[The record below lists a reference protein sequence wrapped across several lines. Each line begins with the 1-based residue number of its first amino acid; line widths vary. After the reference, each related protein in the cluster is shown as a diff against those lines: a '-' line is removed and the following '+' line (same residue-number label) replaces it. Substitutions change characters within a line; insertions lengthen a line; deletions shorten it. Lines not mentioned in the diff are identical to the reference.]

1 MFRHPNGPSLTL
13 ASLSMRFLTMCFLV
27 LLLPGVAQSQSPL
40 AKAVTIGKVDSIW
53 SATLKENRPYLV
65 YTPPSYDDTTSTPQ
79 KYPVLYLLDGDA
91 HFHSVTGL
99 LQILGSGVN
108 GTFVLPP
115 MIVVAIPNT
124 DRTRD
129 LTPTHVETSFD
140 GKPQPFLKTSGG
152 MPNFF
157 TFLKSELIP
166 RIEAGYRTS
175 GYRIFV
181 GHSLGG
187 ITTLNALYTIPETFN
202 AYVAIDP
209 SLWYDNKLLLRKAKS
224 YFTTANLKGKALFVG
239 QANTINPDDTTSNAH
254 FESIVQFNGI
264 MEAFNQTGIRYGY
277 KYYPNDSHG
286 SVPMIAE
293 YDALR
298 FIFDGYPLDLGRV
311 LATPSLLTEHF
322 RAVSAKLGSTFAPSE
337 GMIAQLGQFAMT
349 QDTTKAI
356 EFFQIGI
363 DLYPNSYWAYD
374 RMGNAW
380 MAKGDQKKA
389 RAYFEQSLAKNPNDQ
404 NAKDMIK
411 KMKP

>member
-1 MFRHPNGPSLTL
+1 MVSPPMRIPAALLLIGLLPSL
-13 ASLSMRFLTMCFLV
+13 
-27 LLLPGVAQSQSPL
+27 AQSQHRF
-40 AKAVTIGKVDSIW
+40 AEAVTIGKVDSVW

-65 YTPPSYDDTTSTPQ
+65 YTPPSYDDTTNTPQ
-79 KYPVLYLLDGDA
+79 KYPVLYILDGDA

-124 DRTRD
+124 NRTRD
-129 LTPTHVETSFD
+129 MTPTHVETGFD

-152 MPNFF
+152 MANFLSF
-157 TFLKSELIP
+157 ITTELIP
-166 RIEAGYRTS
+166 KIGSGYRTS
-175 GYRIFV
+175 GYRVFV

-187 ITTLNALYTIPETFN
+187 ITTINALYTVPDAFN

-209 SLWYDNKLLLRKAKS
+209 SLWWDKQTLLWKAKS
-224 YFTTANLKGKALFVG
+224 YFSTAKLNGKALYVA
-239 QANTINPDDTTSNAH
+239 QANTINPDDTTGNMH
-254 FESIVQFNGI
+254 FGSIVQFNGVL
-264 MEAFNQTGIRYGY
+264 ETYNKTGLRYGY
-277 KYYPNDSHG
+277 KYYGNDSHG

-298 FIFDGYPLDLGRV
+298 FIFDGYNVDLGRV

-322 RAVSAKLGSTFAPSE
+322 RAVSAKLGATFTPSE

-349 QDTTKAI
+349 QDTAKAI
-356 EFFQIGI
+356 ELYQIGLG
-363 DLYPNSYWAYD
+363 LYPDSYRMYD
-374 RMGNAW
+374 RLGNAW

-389 RAYFEQSLAKNPNDQ
+389 REFFEQSLAKNPNNQ
-404 NAKDMIK
+404 SVKDKLKTMT
-411 KMKP
+411 PE

>member
-1 MFRHPNGPSLTL
+1 
-13 ASLSMRFLTMCFLV
+13 MRFLTMPFLV
-27 LLLPGVAQSQSPL
+27 FLLPSVGQAQTPL
-40 AKAVTIGKVDSIW
+40 AKAVTIGKVDSVW

-65 YTPPSYDDTTSTPQ
+65 YTPPSYDDTTATPQ

-129 LTPTHVETSFD
+129 MTPTHVETGLD

-152 MPNFF
+152 MTNFLSF
-157 TFLKSELIP
+157 ITTELIP
-166 RIEAGYRTS
+166 KIESGYRTS
-175 GYRIFV
+175 GYRVFV

-187 ITTLNALYTIPETFN
+187 ITTINALYTVPDAFN

-209 SLWYDNKLLLRKAKS
+209 SLWWDKQTLLWKAKN
-224 YFTTANLKGKALFVG
+224 YFSTAKLNGKALYVA
-239 QANTINPDDTTSNAH
+239 QANTINPNDTTSNLH
-254 FESIVQFNGI
+254 FGSIVQFNGVL
-264 MEAFNQTGIRYGY
+264 EAYNKTGLRYGY

-349 QDTTKAI
+349 QDTAKAI

-363 DLYPNSYWAYD
+363 DLYPNSYRGYD

-404 NAKDMIK
+404 TAKDMIK

>member
-1 MFRHPNGPSLTL
+1 
-13 ASLSMRFLTMCFLV
+13 MRFLTAGFLV
-27 LLLPGVAQSQSPL
+27 LLLPSVGQSQGRL
-40 AKAVTIGKVDSIW
+40 AKAVTIGRVDSVW

-65 YTPPSYDDTTSTPQ
+65 YTPPSYDDTTNTPS

-99 LQILGSGVN
+99 LQILGTGVN
-108 GTFVLPP
+108 GTFVLPE

-129 LTPTHVETSFD
+129 LTPTHVEKSFD

-157 TFLKSELIP
+157 TFLKTELIP
-166 RIEAGYRTS
+166 RIETGYRTS
-175 GYRIFV
+175 GYRVFV

-187 ITTLNALYTIPETFN
+187 ITTLNALYATPETFN

-209 SLWYDNKLLLRKAKS
+209 SLWYDNKLLLKQAKA
-224 YFTTANLKGKALFVG
+224 YFTAAKLAGKSLYVA

-264 MEAFNQTGIRYGY
+264 LETYNKTGLRYGY

-298 FIFDGYPLDLGRV
+298 FIFDGYTLDLGQV
-311 LATPSLLTEHF
+311 LARPSLLPEHF
-322 RAVSAKLGSTFAPSE
+322 RAVSAKLGSSFSPSE
-337 GMIAQLGQFAMT
+337 GMVAQLGQFAMT
-349 QDTTKAI
+349 QDTAKAL
-356 EFFQIGI
+356 EFLQIGI
-363 DLYPNSYWAYD
+363 DLYPDSYRAYD
-374 RMGNAW
+374 RMGTAW
-380 MAKGDQKKA
+380 MAKGDHQKA
-389 RAYFEQSLAKNPNDQ
+389 RGYFQQSLAKNPSNQ
-404 NAKDMIK
+404 HAKDMLLK
-411 KMKP
+411 LKP